1 MNPGDQLAVRV
12 SDSPSGLQVSITDFS
27 TGEQGTMT
35 ANAAHGFEQVV
46 FDPSAASCTL
56 QPYTFHSMFAT
67 SSDQT
72 RVIWTAHTYNV
83 AFSMEIGHQT
93 QEGYTGAPNGDSTF
107 MGPSYVHDWPGSL
120 PPSID
125 FTVHAGSLAFP
136 SPLFVP
142 SGVLGT
148 AQYERVAFEAD
159 MPEFEAADQNCITP
173 SGLNCTNPPNG
184 AQFYPIY
191 STASSGPVSCVW
203 HFGDTQIANTTDLFG
218 GDSTAE
224 FGPLLNTFY
233 PGFGGPVDFGFDFEN
248 YHRTLANNPCEYAVF
263 VPPNVRT
270 IPQPIPPEEI
280 IFNELLII
288 VDEFTLFDEGVA
300 INQVVR
306 FGEALNGFLI
316 GSILEREFGSGLGR
330 SGDGRTN

>member
-1 MNPGDQLAVRV
+1 LR
-12 SDSPSGLQVSITDFS
+12 VSITDFS
-27 TGEQGTMT
+27 TGEQGTMM

-46 FDPSAASCTL
+46 FDPSATSCTL
-56 QPYTFHSMFAT
+56 EPYTFRAMFST
-67 SSDQT
+67 SSERT

-93 QEGYTGAPNGDSTF
+93 KEGYTNAPNGDSTF

-120 PPSID
+120 PPSTD
-125 FTVHAGSLAFP
+125 FTVHAGSIAFP

-142 SGVLGT
+142 SGALET
-148 AQYERVAFEAD
+148 AQYKRVAFEAD
-159 MPEFEAADQNCITP
+159 MPEFEADDQNCVTP
-173 SGLNCTNPPNG
+173 TGVNCTNPPNR

-191 STASSGPVSCVW
+191 SAAQAGPVSCVW
-203 HFGDTQIANTTDLFG
+203 HFGDTQIPNTTDLFG

-224 FGPLLNTFY
+224 FGTLLKTFY

-248 YHRTLANNPCEYAVF
+248 YHRTLDNNPCQYAVF
-263 VPPNVRT
+263 IPPNVRT
-270 IPQPIPPEEI
+270 IPQPIPTEEI

-288 VDEFTLFDEGVA
+288 EEEIGLFDEGVP

-306 FGEALNGFLI
+306 FGEALNEFLI
-316 GSILEREFGSGLGR
+316 GSILETEFGTGPSP
-330 SGDGRTN
+330 SSDGITN